1 MERDGT
7 RVKEELGPVERARL
21 LQNVVKLWI
30 VKRLYEFV
38 LFVQASRFFLLSF
51 FFHSPLHSSSS
62 VILSLSLSLSSPSLF
77 SPLFSPSPPLL
88 FMLTITRIFLDR
100 NNNLFRFPID
110 HSTFKYETSEDSLSR
125 KRRFCF
131 FILFDRER
139 GTTRERGSYLSPG
152 VYPMNKR
159 GAIENL
165 EIAEVLRDVSARK
178 GIEACSSRERRKGAR
193 LEARH

>member
-1 MERDGT
+1 MERDET

-38 LFVQASRFFLLSF
+38 LFAQASRFFLLSF

-62 VILSLSLSLSSPSLF
+62 VILSLSVSLSSPSLF
-77 SPLFSPSPPLL
+77 SPPFSPLL

-178 GIEACSSRERRKGAR
+178 GIEACSSRERKGAC

>member
-38 LFVQASRFFLLSF
+38 LFAQASRFFLLSF

-62 VILSLSLSLSSPSLF
+62 VILSLSVSLSPPPLSSPPF
-77 SPLFSPSPPLL
+77 SPLL

-178 GIEACSSRERRKGAR
+178 GIEACSSRERRKGAC